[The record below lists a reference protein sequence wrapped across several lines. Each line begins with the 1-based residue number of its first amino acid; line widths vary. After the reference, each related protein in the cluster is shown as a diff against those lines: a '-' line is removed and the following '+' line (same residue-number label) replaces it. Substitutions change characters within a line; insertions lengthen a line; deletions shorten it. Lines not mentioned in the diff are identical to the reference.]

1 MRRLVKQ
8 FTNQLTD
15 ALLIGKN
22 TQLTLP
28 KKPIISIVITGLGGS
43 GIGGTIAKQLVT
55 DQIKIPVLVNN
66 DYSLPAFVNE
76 NTLVIVSSFSGNTEE
91 TLEALKQAQSVNA
104 EIACITSGGKLAEI
118 ARENNYNLII
128 LPKAF
133 SPRAMLTYSVVQ
145 QFFLFKHYGII
156 DDSFIGKIQSTVTFL
171 DSEVESIKD
180 LAHQTALAL
189 HSKTFVIYSEAS
201 IEGVAIRLRQQINE
215 NSKSLGWHHVVPEM
229 NHNELVGWAGGKPEY
244 AVILLRTSYEFSR
257 SKVRLDISKEIIKK
271 HTPNVIELD
280 AKGETLIEQ
289 SFYHILLGDW
299 VSVYLAELNQVDD
312 VEVKVIDY
320 LKGELAKI

>member
-1 MRRLVKQ
+1 MRRLVKK

-15 ALLIGKN
+15 ALLLGEKA
-22 TQLTLP
+22 QLKSP
-28 KKPIISIVITGLGGS
+28 KKAINSIVITGLGGS
-43 GIGGTIAKQLVT
+43 GIGGTIAKQLVA

-66 DYSLPAFVNE
+66 DYTLPAFVNE

-91 TLEALKQAQSVNA
+91 TLEALKQAQTLNA

-215 NSKSLGWHHVVPEM
+215 NSKCLGWHHVVPEM

-257 SKVRLDISKEIIKK
+257 SKVRLDISKKVIKK
-271 HTPNVIELD
+271 YTPNVIELN
-280 AKGETLIEQ
+280 AKGDSFIEQ

-299 VSVYLAELNQVDD
+299 ISVYLAELNQVDD

>member
-15 ALLIGKN
+15 ALLIGKKA
-22 TQLTLP
+22 QLTLP
-28 KKPIISIVITGLGGS
+28 KKPINSIVITGLGGS
-43 GIGGTIAKQLVT
+43 GIGGTIAKQLVA

-91 TLEALKQAQSVNA
+91 TLEALKQAQSVNS

-156 DDSFIGKIQSTVTFL
+156 DDSFIEKIQATVTFL
-171 DSEVESIKD
+171 ESEVESIKD

-244 AVILLRTSYEFSR
+244 TVILLRTSYEFSR

-271 HTPNVIELD
+271 YTPNIIELG
-280 AKGETLIEQ
+280 AKGDTLFEQ

-299 VSVYLAELNQVDD
+299 ISVYLAELNQVDD

-320 LKGELAKI
+320 LKDELAKI

>member
-1 MRRLVKQ
+1 MRRLVKK

-15 ALLIGKN
+15 ALLLGQKA
-22 TQLTLP
+22 QLKSP
-28 KKPIISIVITGLGGS
+28 KKAINSIVITGLGGS
-43 GIGGTIAKQLVT
+43 GIGGTIAKQLVA

-66 DYSLPAFVNE
+66 DYTLPTFVNE

-91 TLEALKQAQSVNA
+91 TLEALKQAQTLNA

-215 NSKSLGWHHVVPEM
+215 NSKCLGWHHVVPEM

-257 SKVRLDISKEIIKK
+257 SKVRLDISKKVIKK
-271 HTPNVIELD
+271 YTPNVIELN
-280 AKGETLIEQ
+280 AKGDSFIEQ

-299 VSVYLAELNQVDD
+299 ISVYLAELNQVDD

>member
-15 ALLIGKN
+15 ALSIGKKAR
-22 TQLTLP
+22 LTLP
-28 KKPIISIVITGLGGS
+28 KKSINSIVITGLGGS
-43 GIGGTIAKQLVT
+43 GIGGTIAKQLVAN
-55 DQIKIPVLVNN
+55 QIKVPLIVNN
-66 DYSLPAFVNE
+66 DYHLPAFVNE

-104 EIACITSGGKLAEI
+104 EISCITSGGKLAEI
-118 ARENNYNLII
+118 AIENNYNLII
-128 LPKAF
+128 LPEAF
-133 SPRAMLTYSVVQ
+133 SPRAMLTYSIVQ

-156 DDSFIGKIQSTVTFL
+156 DDSFIGKIQATVTFL
-171 DSEVESIKD
+171 DNEVELIKD
-180 LAHQTALAL
+180 LAHKTALAL

-244 AVILLRTSYEFSR
+244 TVILLRTSYEFSR

-271 HTPNVIELD
+271 YTPNIIELV
-280 AKGETLIEQ
+280 AKGDSLIEQ

-299 VSVYLAELNQVDD
+299 ISVYLAELNQVDD

>member
-15 ALLIGKN
+15 ALIIGNKAKLI
-22 TQLTLP
+22 LP
-28 KKPIISIVITGLGGS
+28 KKTINSIVITGLGGS
-43 GIGGTIAKQLVT
+43 GIGGTIAKQLVA
-55 DQIKIPVLVNN
+55 DQIKIPVIVNN

-118 ARENNYNLII
+118 ARENDYNLII

-156 DDSFIGKIQSTVTFL
+156 DDSFIAKIKSTVTFL
-171 DSEVESIKD
+171 ESEIDSIKD
-180 LAHQTALAL
+180 IAHQTALAL

-201 IEGVAIRLRQQINE
+201 VEGVAIRLRQQINE

-244 AVILLRTSYEFSR
+244 TVILLRTSYEFSR
-257 SKVRLDISKEIIKK
+257 SKVRLDLSKDIIKK
-271 HTPNVIELD
+271 YTPNVIELS
-280 AKGETLIEQ
+280 AKGDSLIEQ

-299 VSVYLAELNQVDD
+299 ISVYLAELNQVDD

>member
-1 MRRLVKQ
+1 MRRLVKK

-15 ALLIGKN
+15 ALLLGEKA
-22 TQLTLP
+22 QLKSP
-28 KKPIISIVITGLGGS
+28 KKAINSIVITGLGGS
-43 GIGGTIAKQLVT
+43 GIGGTIAKQLVA

-66 DYSLPAFVNE
+66 DYTLPAFVNE

-91 TLEALKQAQSVNA
+91 TLEALKQAQTLNA

-171 DSEVESIKD
+171 ESEVESIKD

-215 NSKSLGWHHVVPEM
+215 NSKCLGWHHVVPEM

-257 SKVRLDISKEIIKK
+257 SKVRLDISKKVIRKY
-271 HTPNVIELD
+271 TPNVIELN
-280 AKGETLIEQ
+280 AKGDSFIEQ

-299 VSVYLAELNQVDD
+299 ISVYLAELNQVDD

>member
-15 ALLIGKN
+15 ALLIGKKAK
-22 TQLTLP
+22 LTLP
-28 KKPIISIVITGLGGS
+28 KKSIHSIVITGLGGS
-43 GIGGTIAKQLVT
+43 GIGGTIAKQLVA

-66 DYSLPAFVNE
+66 DYSLPTFVNE

>member
-15 ALLIGKN
+15 ALSIGKKAR
-22 TQLTLP
+22 LTLP
-28 KKPIISIVITGLGGS
+28 KKSINSIVITGLGGS
-43 GIGGTIAKQLVT
+43 GIGGTIAKQLVAN
-55 DQIKIPVLVNN
+55 QIKVPLIVNN
-66 DYSLPAFVNE
+66 DYHLPAFVNE

-104 EIACITSGGKLAEI
+104 EISCITSGGKLAEI
-118 ARENNYNLII
+118 AIENNYNLII
-128 LPKAF
+128 LPEAF
-133 SPRAMLTYSVVQ
+133 SPRAMLTYSIVQ

-201 IEGVAIRLRQQINE
+201 VEGVAIRLRQQINE

-244 AVILLRTSYEFSR
+244 TVILLRTSYEFSR

-271 HTPNVIELD
+271 YTPNIIELV
-280 AKGETLIEQ
+280 AKGDSLIEQ

-299 VSVYLAELNQVDD
+299 ISVYLAELNQVDD

>member
-15 ALLIGKN
+15 ALLIGEKV
-22 TQLTLP
+22 QLNSP
-28 KKPIISIVITGLGGS
+28 NKAINSIVITGLGGS
-43 GIGGTIAKQLVT
+43 GIGGTIAKQLVA

-66 DYSLPAFVNE
+66 DYTLPAFVNE

-91 TLEALKQAQSVNA
+91 TLQALKQAQSVNS

-156 DDSFIGKIQSTVTFL
+156 DNSFIEKIQSTASFL
-171 DSEVESIKD
+171 DDQVKSIKD
-180 LAHQTALAL
+180 LAHQIALAL

-201 IEGVAIRLRQQINE
+201 IEGVAIRFRQQINE
-215 NSKSLGWHHVVPEM
+215 NSKCLGWHHVVPEM

-257 SKVRLDISKEIIKK
+257 SKVRLDISKKVIKK
-271 HTPNVIELD
+271 HTPNVIELN
-280 AKGETLIEQ
+280 AKGDSFIEQ

-299 VSVYLAELNQVDD
+299 ISVYLAELNQVDD